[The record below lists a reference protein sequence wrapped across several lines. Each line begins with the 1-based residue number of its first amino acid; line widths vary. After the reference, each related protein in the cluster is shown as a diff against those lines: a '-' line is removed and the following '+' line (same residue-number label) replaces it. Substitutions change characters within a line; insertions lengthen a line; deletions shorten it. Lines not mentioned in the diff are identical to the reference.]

1 VRSITYAVRVCI
13 HGMILIVRMVLLRF
27 ANMGFGS
34 FAQVLR
40 SRGAVPVSLLPSV
53 ARMLVHALK
62 QLHGLRYV
70 CRRLG
75 AVERISSVT
84 LGAGS

>member
-1 VRSITYAVRVCI
+1 
-13 HGMILIVRMVLLRF
+13 
-27 ANMGFGS
+27 MGFGS

-40 SRGAVPVSLLPSV
+40 SRGAVPLSLLPSV

-70 CRRLG
+70 CRHALHML
-75 AVERISSVT
+75 A
-84 LGAGS
+84 L

>member
-1 VRSITYAVRVCI
+1 MLCVFVFAAY
-13 HGMILIVRMVLLRF
+13 LIVRMLLLRF

-70 CRRLG
+70 CTRLG
-75 AVERISSVT
+75 AVARISSVT